1 MKQLG
6 KIAFALAA
14 ALIASTT
21 WAKSYKLTLKSDN
34 TKHGTVSGG
43 GKYSEGKRVTIK
55 ASAKKGYVFAGWYS
69 DEACKKRDE
78 HLIYKGHY
86 QDPKVTVEIPD
97 YSSTLYAKFITVA
110 KDKKSLKLTGLKKYE
125 TEAYVGTYE
134 SFGSLLTGAKSA
146 SRATLTFKNLPKG
159 LELLGNDILEGRPR
173 RPGKYTVRATLTSAA
188 GNSITQ
194 KFKIYVKAP
203 KWATRTFNGAVSI
216 SGKVMEAY
224 VNYSSDSYGLV
235 SGTLLYR
242 TNSYPFKTSLSYCS
256 DKKSKFSPTITM
268 GRKTYKMGTVVS
280 RPLELSNGTVIG
292 VADTS
297 SGNWIAQ
304 TTANLLKK
312 GGTLDFLL
320 DKTYAFDHTV
330 PNSGLR
336 KGDELHFDF
345 YLGNVGDV
353 VEVSGTANGKKLR
366 PVAVPLIIVSA
377 TGDNSYGFEIIIASA
392 LTKYYKRMVL
402 KADRDGTVNWEFIPD
417 YVFE

>member
-6 KIAFALAA
+6 KMAFALAA
-14 ALIASTT
+14 AVIASTT

-43 GKYSEGKRVTIK
+43 GKYSEGKKVTIK

-173 RPGKYTVRATLTSAA
+173 RPGKYVVRATLTS
-188 GNSITQ
+188 
-194 KFKIYVKAP
+194 
-203 KWATRTFNGAVSI
+203 
-216 SGKVMEAY
+216 KVMEAY
-224 VNYSSDSYGLV
+224 VQYSSDSYGLV

-304 TTANLLKK
+304 TTANLLKE

-366 PVAVPLIIVSA
+366 RLAVPLIIVSA

>member
-1 MKQLG
+1 
-6 KIAFALAA
+6 
-14 ALIASTT
+14 
-21 WAKSYKLTLKSDN
+21 
-34 TKHGTVSGG
+34 
-43 GKYSEGKRVTIK
+43 
-55 ASAKKGYVFAGWYS
+55 
-69 DEACKKRDE
+69 
-78 HLIYKGHY
+78 
-86 QDPKVTVEIPD
+86 
-97 YSSTLYAKFITVA
+97 
-110 KDKKSLKLTGLKKYE
+110 
-125 TEAYVGTYE
+125 
-134 SFGSLLTGAKSA
+134 
-146 SRATLTFKNLPKG
+146 
-159 LELLGNDILEGRPR
+159 
-173 RPGKYTVRATLTSAA
+173 
-188 GNSITQ
+188 
-194 KFKIYVKAP
+194 
-203 KWATRTFNGAVSI
+203 
-216 SGKVMEAY
+216 
-224 VNYSSDSYGLV
+224 
-235 SGTLLYR
+235 
-242 TNSYPFKTSLSYCS
+242 
-256 DKKSKFSPTITM
+256 M

-280 RPLELSNGTVIG
+280 RPLELPNGTVIG